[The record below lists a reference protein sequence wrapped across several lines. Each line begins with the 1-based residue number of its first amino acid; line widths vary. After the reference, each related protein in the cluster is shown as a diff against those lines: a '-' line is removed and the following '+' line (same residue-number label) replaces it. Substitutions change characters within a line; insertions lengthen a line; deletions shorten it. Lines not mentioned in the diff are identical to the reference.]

1 MKKNFFTALLLMLMT
16 VMNVGAQTNEHN
28 MVITLKNGT
37 TITLGHDDLQNIT
50 FNGETINV
58 EGNTIDGIQLSIAKL
73 QNDIQ
78 TVAEKVDQHDGRIS
92 TVEQKCAN
100 LEQNGVSKAY
110 VDESIGWAM
119 DGLRNELWDNIGAL
133 ANDLFSR
140 IEALEG
146 ALANADQRIND
157 LEAALGSAYEQIQL
171 IKDQLG
177 MNAKGQ

>member
-58 EGNTIDGIQLSIAKL
+58 EGNTIDGIQLSIAQL

-78 TVAEKVDQHDGRIS
+78 TVAGKVDQHDGRIS

-100 LEQNGVSKAY
+100 LEEYCGTKCVTREELDSKIA
-110 VDESIGWAM
+110 SIQSDM
-119 DGLRNELWDNIGAL
+119 EYKHYENKQ
-133 ANDLFSR
+133 R
-140 IEALEG
+140 IESLEG
-146 ALANADQRIND
+146 ALANADRRIKD
-157 LEAALGSAYEQIQL
+157 LEVALGSANEQIQL

-177 MNAKGQ
+177 MNAKGE